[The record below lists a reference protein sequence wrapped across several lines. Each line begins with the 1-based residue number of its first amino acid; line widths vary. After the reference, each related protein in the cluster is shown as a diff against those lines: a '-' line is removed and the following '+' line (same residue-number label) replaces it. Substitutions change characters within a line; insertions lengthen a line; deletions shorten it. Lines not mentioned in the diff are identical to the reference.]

1 MSALKQNPFLVGFG
15 AAMVVGIG
23 ALGYL
28 TYSAAEAHSAA
39 RAEYENAATDLNRL
53 QNLRPFPNTENLA
66 KVAEQKKELQ
76 EKVTKLQRELAASKI
91 KVEDISPTGFQDKL
105 RDTVARVSA
114 RAAESNV
121 ALPLDDK
128 QKFYLGFGTY
138 QGEPPK
144 GPAAPLLYRELRAI
158 ESLMNLILDVKNVAI
173 KEFTRQPLAEEQGP
187 KVAAPEPKKGAGAK
201 KGPAD
206 DDSKKV
212 VQKDSFTL
220 KFSTTPE
227 NFQRILSGIVN
238 NKEQF
243 LIPRHIT
250 ILNEKPE
257 AQSKVVAAPPAP
269 AAPVDPAAAAAA
281 AAAGAVPA
289 APAAP
294 TLEYVFGK
302 ELVEVTM
309 ALELV
314 DVAEPEAPA
323 AEKAGKTVNRK

>member
-39 RAEYENAATDLNRL
+39 REEYDNAATDLNRL

-66 KVAEQKKELQ
+66 KFVEQKKEFQ
-76 EKVTKLQRELAASKI
+76 AKVAKLQRELAASKI

-105 RDTVARVSA
+105 RDTVARVTA

-121 ALPLDDK
+121 TLPLDDK
-128 QKFYLGFGTY
+128 QKFYLGFGVY

-187 KVAAPEPKKGAGAK
+187 KVAAPEPKKGAK

-212 VQKDSFTL
+212 VQKDSFTV

-238 NKEQF
+238 SKEQF
-243 LIPRHIT
+243 FIPRHLT

-257 AQSKVVAAPPAP
+257 AQSKVVAAAAPPPPPVPDPANPNAP
-269 AAPVDPAAAAAA
+269 AVPV
-281 AAAGAVPA
+281 
-289 APAAP
+289 APATP

-302 ELVEVTM
+302 ELIEVNMT
-309 ALELV
+309 LELV

-323 AEKAGKTVNRK
+323 AEKAGKTVNRN